1 MSIVGPL
8 LSHLDLRSLAYPIM
22 KELAEQTRETVS
34 LCVFDGVEAIVVE
47 HVQGAEMIRHVT
59 PIGTR

>member
-1 MSIVGPL
+1 
-8 LSHLDLRSLAYPIM
+8 M